1 MTRCSTAVRF
11 LGVIVILYG
20 WIGTTQAAQGQ
31 LEEIVVTAQ
40 KRPENVQQVP
50 ISITAVTGDFMAN
63 SGAYTLQD
71 VSAYVPNLSLTE
83 SSQVANNRIIMRGV
97 GSVGNN
103 AIEPSVAVFIDGV
116 YYPRPSAVV
125 GGLTDL
131 SMVEVLRGPQGT
143 MFGRNASMGALNI
156 RTAKPTQDFKG
167 KVRLSYG
174 DYNALRTSGFVNGG
188 ITNNTAGRL
197 SYHYSNRDGYG
208 TNTFTKTGNGG
219 NVGAWEDYSLR
230 GQLDIAA
237 TDNVNVNLTA
247 DYAKVNNKGNIIE
260 VLDSTVLPSYVTLLK
275 SVLSPVGPLDATGQL
290 NPKGPAPDTANGHNF
305 WINQDQQDT
314 AADEQ
319 WGVAAHIDWKVANH
333 TVRSITSYRDWSNH
347 TFESALRLPADLL
360 NRDTRYDDQTVS
372 QELQLLSPS
381 GGKYEYVTG
390 LYYYHEKYTI
400 DQAFDIGRD
409 FCSPAF
415 GNLVTLKTA
424 QNGTAATTAL
434 ATALAPAIGAIAP
447 AVAAGIINGTIASPA
462 DAVAAGVPP
471 ASVATVFTIAG
482 GITPAVVVG
491 TANAIGGQAS
501 AICAAGPSRNAI
513 ATRFNQELTSF
524 ALYGQLTYN
533 ITNKLRVTGGLRWT
547 NDDKSGSFTSV
558 IGNPVLA
565 PASATNPFGLD
576 LRTAEND
583 PNLKFQD
590 DEVTWLANLSYDLTD
605 NIMAYAL
612 YSTGYKTGG
621 FNSEGFN
628 SIAVLSG
635 ASRIFNSETVD
646 NYEFGVKSQL
656 FDNRLIADLSYYHTR
671 ISNFQDRQFDG
682 VNFLVQNAGALTQQ
696 GMELDLQARPTDH
709 LFVVI
714 GASILDSNFDSFPN
728 ATNLPY
734 IVSVAQ
740 ANGTPVP
747 PRNLTGAANHFSPFW
762 RYSMMAEWTG
772 TASKKY
778 GLGWYFRLEHQY
790 VDDQNLGAETN
801 DNPQTI
807 QPGYHIVN
815 ARIGLRGQDDKW
827 ELAFFVKN
835 AFNKGYCQTIY
846 NQPIGTTIGLVDPV
860 TKGGMQRCVLGN
872 PRTWGAEATYSF

>member
-1 MTRCSTAVRF
+1 MTRYSTALRLF
-11 LGVIVILYG
+11 GVVVLVCCWSG
-20 WIGTTQAAQGQ
+20 LAQAQAQ

-50 ISITAVTGDFMAN
+50 ISITAVTGDFMVN
-63 SGAYTLQD
+63 SGANTLQD

-83 SSQVANNRIIMRGV
+83 SSQVANNRIIIRGV

-125 GGLTDL
+125 GSLTDL

-156 RTAKPTQDFKG
+156 RTNNPTQEFNG
-167 KVRLSYG
+167 KVRLGYG

-188 ITNNTAGRL
+188 ITKNTAGRL
-197 SYHYSNRDGYG
+197 SFEYSNRDGYG
-208 TNTFTKTGNGG
+208 TNTFRKTGNGG

-230 GQLDIAA
+230 GKLDIAA
-237 TDNVNVNLTA
+237 TDNVDINLSA

-260 VLDSTVLPSYVTLLK
+260 VLNSSVLPSYVTTLK
-275 SVLSPVGPLDATGQL
+275 AILSPKGPFNPVGPS
-290 NPKGPAPDTANGHNF
+290 PVTARSHDF

-319 WGVAAHIDWKVANH
+319 WGLAAHINWKVANH
-333 TVRSITSYRDWSNH
+333 TVRSITSYRDWRNH

-360 NRDTRYDDQTVS
+360 NRDTRYNDRTVS

-381 GGKYEYVTG
+381 GGKYEYVAG
-390 LYYYHEKYTI
+390 LYYYNEKYSI
-400 DQAFDIGRD
+400 DQAFDIGKD

-415 GNLVTLKTA
+415 GNLAALKTYK
-424 QNGTAATTAL
+424 NGTAQAA
-434 ATALAPAIGAIAP
+434 AITQVDAGLQ
-447 AVAAGIINGTIASPA
+447 AAGIPSPLSTSIATGLVNGTITTTAQLNALGIPAPLDAVVLASASPA
-462 DAVAAGVPP
+462 TVLTAA
-471 ASVATVFTIAG
+471 S
-482 GITPAVVVG
+482 
-491 TANAIGGQAS
+491 AIGGLAS
-501 AICAAGPSRNAI
+501 AACAAGPSHNAI
-513 ATRFNQELTSF
+513 ATQFNQDLTSI

-547 NDDKSGSFTSV
+547 NDDKSGSFTSIV
-558 IGNPVLA
+558 NNPVLA
-565 PASATNPFGLD
+565 PASVTNPFGLD

-583 PNLKFQD
+583 PALKFQD
-590 DEVTWLANLSYDLTD
+590 DEVTWLANLSYDITD

-612 YSTGYKTGG
+612 YSTGYKSGG

-628 SIAVLSG
+628 SNAVLSG

-646 NYEFGVKSQL
+646 NYEFGVKSQIL
-656 FDNRLIADLSYYHTR
+656 DNRMIADLSYYHTK

-682 VNFLVQNAGALTQQ
+682 VNFLVQNAGVLTQQ

-709 LFVVI
+709 LLVVI

-734 IVSVAQ
+734 FVSVAQ
-740 ANGTPVP
+740 ATNTPVP

-778 GLGWYFRLEHQY
+778 NLGWYFRLEHQY
-790 VDDQNLGAETN
+790 TDDQNLGAETN

-815 ARIGLRGQDDKW
+815 ARIGLRSNNDKW

>member
-1 MTRCSTAVRF
+1 MNRCSTALR
-11 LGVIVILYG
+11 LIGIIVFICAWSG
-20 WIGTTQAAQGQ
+20 MARAQ

-50 ISITAVTGDFMAN
+50 ISITAVSGDFMVN
-63 SGAYTLQD
+63 SGADTLQD

-116 YYPRPSAVV
+116 YYPRPSSVV

-131 SMVEVLRGPQGT
+131 AMVEVLRGPQGT

-156 RTAKPTQDFKG
+156 RTAKPTQDFSG

-174 DYNALRTSGFVNGG
+174 DYNALRTSGYVNGG
-188 ITNNTAGRL
+188 ITGNTAGRL
-197 SYHYSNRDGYG
+197 SFHYSDRDGYG
-208 TNTFTKTGNGG
+208 TNTFRKTGNGG

-237 TDNVNVNLTA
+237 TDNVDVNLSA

-260 VLDSTVLPSYVTLLK
+260 VLSNSVLPSYITTLK
-275 SVLSPVGPLDATGQL
+275 AVLSPTSPF
-290 NPKGPAPDTANGHNF
+290 NPVGPAPDTANGHNF

-319 WGVAAHIDWKVANH
+319 WGIAAHIDWKVANH
-333 TVRSITSYRDWSNH
+333 TIRSITSYRDWNNS
-347 TFESALRLPADLL
+347 TYESALRLPADLL
-360 NRDTRYDDQTVS
+360 NRDTHYDDRTVS

-381 GGKYEYVTG
+381 GGKFEYVAG
-390 LYYYHEKYTI
+390 LYYYDEKYAI
-400 DQAFDIGRD
+400 DQNFDIGGD
-409 FCSPAF
+409 FCHALN
-415 GNLVTLKTA
+415 NLTQLKITS
-424 QNGTAATTAL
+424 QFAAAI
-434 ATALAPAIGAIAP
+434 APSLPDPTQAITIAGAIASGAITNGPTLDAAFGLP
-447 AVAAGIINGTIASPA
+447 AGTGAVLLAAAPSPSIATLGGL
-462 DAVAAGVPP
+462 AG
-471 ASVATVFTIAG
+471 AT
-482 GITPAVVVG
+482 
-491 TANAIGGQAS
+491 
-501 AICAAGPSRNAI
+501 CAAGPSKKAI
-513 ATRFNQELTSF
+513 ATQFNQDLTSF

-547 NDDKSGSFTSV
+547 NDDKTGSFTSV
-558 IGNPVLA
+558 INNPVLA
-565 PASATNPFGLD
+565 PPLPLGTSPFGID
-576 LRTAEND
+576 LRIAEND
-583 PNLKFQD
+583 PKLKFQD

-628 SIAVLSG
+628 SNAVLSG

-656 FDNRLIADLSYYHTR
+656 FDNRMVADLSYYHTK

-740 ANGTPVP
+740 ATNTPVP
-747 PRNLTGAANHFSPFW
+747 PRNLTGSANHFSPFW

-778 GLGWYFRLEHQY
+778 DLGWYFRLEHQY

-801 DNPQTI
+801 NNPQTI

-815 ARIGLRGQDDKW
+815 ARLGLRSQNDKW